1 MTVAGLCRTIPTM
14 PPARSSRQAVPSGAW
29 WPSAQARSLLL
40 PAQAAW
46 TAVAPLSPGG
56 QVRLC
61 LRPTPDWPAPEACSS
76 FATTHLLHRAAS
88 GWDGPW
94 RADLAI
100 WPLPGGVVA
109 RVDVCFSLEEAPD
122 PRALLAEAA
131 RVLCPEGHLLV
142 LGLNPLGAARWR
154 WSGRGL
160 RAVPASRVARWLV
173 DAGLVPVEER
183 RLGPRWRVP
192 GGTTADGLLHGGA
205 GRIAWAI
212 LAIKREAALTPLRRS
227 AVDWSRAEGVSAV

>member
-14 PPARSSRQAVPSGAW
+14 PPVRSSRQAAPTGAW
-29 WPSAQARSLLL
+29 WSTAQARALLL

-46 TAVAPLSPGG
+46 TAVAPAAPGG

-61 LRPTPDWPAPEACSS
+61 FRPMADWPAPDPAAS
-76 FATTHLLHRAAS
+76 FATTHLLHREGAV
-88 GWDGPW
+88 WTGPW
-94 RADLAI
+94 RADAAT

-109 RVDVCFSLEEAPD
+109 RVDLCFALEEVPD
-122 PRALLAEAA
+122 PRALVAEAA
-131 RVLCPEGHLLV
+131 RALCPEGRLLV

-154 WSGRGL
+154 WSGHGL
-160 RAVPASRVARWLV
+160 RAMPASRVARWLV
-173 DAGLVPVEER
+173 EAGLLPVDER

-192 GGTTADGLLHGGA
+192 AGATADGPLHGGA

-212 LAIKREAALTPLRRS
+212 LAIKREAALTPLRR
-227 AVDWSRAEGVSAV
+227 AATDWSRAGGVPVA